1 MNPRT
6 LFIASC
12 LALITSAFTFVIRGD
27 IANDLGVTFELTK
40 EQIGWVMGAAFW
52 GMAISMLF
60 GAGICDFLGMK
71 LILICAFICHMVGV
85 FGTIFAPH
93 GDMAF
98 AVLFGATFLAGCGNG
113 LVEIAINPLAA
124 TLYPTQKTHYLNVLH
139 AWWPGGLVL
148 GGLIARLVV
157 APMID
162 KGHITLPEGVA
173 SWQVRMGLIVIPGV
187 LYLLMVL
194 SQRFPATERVA
205 SGVSTGD
212 MFAEM
217 FRPMFILWAF
227 CMLLTAATELG
238 PQQWQES
245 VITRTSGMSGTL
257 ILVYTSSMMFVL
269 RHFAGPLAHRF
280 SPVGLLT
287 VSAVLAGIGL
297 YLLSFANSPITAIGY
312 ATIFGFGIAYFWP
325 TMLGVTAE
333 RFPKGGAFLLGIM
346 GSVGNLSI
354 ALILPFMGY
363 TYDKYTVAA
372 VPETLQQLVVAE
384 EPANWA
390 LQLAGIEKVKKIDPE
405 AVKALPKD
413 SDSAKAIVAAE
424 AHGAAMSFRVVSALP
439 ILLVI
444 IFGAIAL
451 RDKATGGYKAEV
463 LMSRSEENELFAG
476 GVQAAVE

>member
-1 MNPRT
+1 
-6 LFIASC
+6 
-12 LALITSAFTFVIRGD
+12 
-27 IANDLGVTFELTK
+27 
-40 EQIGWVMGAAFW
+40 
-52 GMAISMLF
+52 
-60 GAGICDFLGMK
+60 
-71 LILICAFICHMVGV
+71 
-85 FGTIFAPH
+85 
-93 GDMAF
+93 
-98 AVLFGATFLAGCGNG
+98 
-113 LVEIAINPLAA
+113 
-124 TLYPTQKTHYLNVLH
+124 
-139 AWWPGGLVL
+139 
-148 GGLIARLVV
+148 
-157 APMID
+157 
-162 KGHITLPEGVA
+162 
-173 SWQVRMGLIVIPGV
+173 MGLIVIPGV

-372 VPETLQQLVVAE
+372 VPETLQQQVVAE

-390 LQLAGIEKVKKIDPE
+390 LRLAGIEQVKKINSE

-424 AHGAAMSFRVVSALP
+424 AQGAAMSFRVVSALP
-439 ILLVI
+439 ILLVV

-463 LMSRSEENELFAG
+463 LMSRSEENELYAG